1 MVAEDCHWKILQSSI
16 FLFQNTFS
24 LCPLTFLFVINKN
37 VQLELFHII
46 YFEFCFEQN
55 ITNDKTFLFFPRILK
70 LPNPLSYTE
79 TTKTSFPTSAVG
91 AILGQGQWSRTTNLP
106 PVFYQFVFSVA
117 LVSRYFQ
124 LVCRTGTL
132 KDPKTFDLFT
142 EASSL

>member
-1 MVAEDCHWKILQSSI
+1 MVAEDCYWKILQSLI
-16 FLFQNTFS
+16 FLSQNTFS
-24 LCPLTFLFVINKN
+24 LCPLKFLFVINKN

-46 YFEFCFEQN
+46 YFEFCFKHD
-55 ITNDKTFLFFPRILK
+55 ITNNNIFLFFPRVLT

-91 AILGQGQWSRTTNLP
+91 TILGHGQWSRTTDLP
-106 PVFYQFVFSVA
+106 PVFYQFVFSVT

-124 LVCRTGTL
+124 LVCRTGTP

-142 EASSL
+142 EESSL